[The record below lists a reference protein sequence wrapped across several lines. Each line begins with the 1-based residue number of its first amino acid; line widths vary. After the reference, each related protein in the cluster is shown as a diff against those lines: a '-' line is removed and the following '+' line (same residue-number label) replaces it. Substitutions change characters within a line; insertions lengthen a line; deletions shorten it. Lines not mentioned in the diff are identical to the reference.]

1 MNDVNDAMSWYSDS
15 YEAIRGYKTGLWGTP
30 GKPLAETS
38 GISGILFLELKQ
50 RAADYDSP
58 IG

>member
-30 GKPLAETS
+30 GKPLAGTS
-38 GISGILFLELKQ
+38 GISG
-50 RAADYDSP
+50 DSVLRVEAKNSRLR
-58 IG
+58 